1 MSVVVSRQT
10 SDALSRV
17 MAFFGIDEYNRPL
30 FRKAAESCGV
40 DTFERFIGAMDAV
53 VQMDSRSGCGVRIRE
68 RIERENMKN
77 RKRGRP
83 DDRRAV

>member
-68 RIERENMKN
+68 RIERGKHEKQKAGPP
-77 RKRGRP
+77 R
-83 DDRRAV
+83 